1 MNENDNQLGSMIN
14 DKHFLISRLYI
25 YIYVKIGTIVIA
37 EILVLLI
44 YEPNFKHHVLRK

>member
-25 YIYVKIGTIVIA
+25 YVKIGTIAIV

-44 YEPNFKHHVLRK
+44 YEANFKHHVLRK